1 MRGIGSAEGVRWA
14 ASPGEST
21 HENGCRDGVDVEAVV
36 DGGVR
41 LALDAADL
49 PSRGGEPMAGCR
61 RSRVI
66 GHPASASLCSPQVR
80 LTAPVYWIPLGPCVI
95 IGYGVSTEPVVFSV
109 ERGGQIGGD

>member
-1 MRGIGSAEGVRWA
+1 MASARRKGFAGQRRPVNQPTRTVAEMA
-14 ASPGEST
+14 L
-21 HENGCRDGVDVEAVV
+21 DVEGVV

-49 PSRGGEPMAGCR
+49 PSRGGEPTAGCR